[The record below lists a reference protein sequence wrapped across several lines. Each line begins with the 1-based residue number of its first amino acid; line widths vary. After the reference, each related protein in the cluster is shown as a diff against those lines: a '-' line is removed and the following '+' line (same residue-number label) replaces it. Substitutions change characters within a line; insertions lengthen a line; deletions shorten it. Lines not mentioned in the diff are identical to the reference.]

1 MMTSDQ
7 RPATSEQRP
16 ANSDQGPARGEER
29 LTKSEHAS
37 PRLLSALLMASV
49 VAACDVSVS
58 QEDELGDQYAA
69 AIAAEGPIVEDSVAT
84 AWLSRL
90 GVRLTS
96 VADRENRDWHFYLV
110 NDSTINA
117 FAVPGGHIF
126 VHRGLIDKA
135 ETYSQLA
142 GVLGHEVAHVTL
154 RHSVDQMR
162 SRAKTGIFVTVL
174 CAVVNICSST
184 AAQVAIDVGG
194 KALFAKYSRDD
205 EAQSDSAAVGYLLAA
220 GINPRGIPQMFER
233 LAAVR
238 QMNPS
243 ALEAW
248 FGSHPLEESRVTRTS
263 ALISGIGSSRLD
275 ALPLDEPSFAN
286 FKAHV
291 SDIPTRR

>member
-1 MMTSDQ
+1 MMTSE
-7 RPATSEQRP
+7 RRIAK
-16 ANSDQGPARGEER
+16 SDQARHRVLPALVIVSLG
-29 LTKSEHAS
+29 AG
-37 PRLLSALLMASV
+37 
-49 VAACDVSVS
+49 CDVSVS

-69 AIAAEGPIVEDSVAT
+69 AIAAQVPIIDDSAAT

-90 GVRLTS
+90 GLRLTS

-110 NDSTINA
+110 DDSTVNA

-126 VHRGLIDKA
+126 VHRGLIENA

-142 GVLGHEVAHVTL
+142 GVMGHEVAHVTL

-162 SRAKTGIFVTVL
+162 SRTKTGIFVAVV

-194 KALFAKYSRDD
+194 KALLAKYSRDD
-205 EAQSDSAAVGYLLAA
+205 EAQSDSAAVGYLLRA

-233 LAAVR
+233 MAAMR
-238 QMNPS
+238 QVNPS

-248 FGSHPLEESRVTRTS
+248 FGSHPLEDARIVRTS
-263 ALISGIGSSRLD
+263 ALISTIDRSRLEP
-275 ALPLDEPSFAN
+275 LPLDDPSFAN

-291 SDIPTRR
+291 RDLSRRR

>member
-1 MMTSDQ
+1 MMSSDQ
-7 RPATSEQRP
+7 RMVKREQ
-16 ANSDQGPARGEER
+16 
-29 LTKSEHAS
+29 AS
-37 PRLLSALLMASV
+37 PGLHRALLMISLA
-49 VAACDVSVS
+49 AACDVSVS

-69 AIAAEGPIVEDSVAT
+69 SIAAQVPLIEDSVAT

-110 NDSTINA
+110 DDSTVNA

-126 VHRGLIDKA
+126 VHRGLVEKA
-135 ETYSQLA
+135 DTYSQLA

-162 SRAKTGIFVTVL
+162 SRTRTGVFVTVI
-174 CAVVNICSST
+174 CAVVNLCGST

-205 EAQSDSAAVGYLLAA
+205 EAQADSAAVGYLLAA
-220 GINPRGIPQMFER
+220 GISPRGIPQMFER
-233 LAAVR
+233 LAAER

-248 FGSHPLEESRVTRTS
+248 FGSHPLEDARIRRTS
-263 ALISGIGSSRLD
+263 TLIAALDSSRLD
-275 ALPLDEPSFAN
+275 SLPLDEPSFAS
-286 FKAHV
+286 FKQHV
-291 SDIPTRR
+291 RDIAAVR